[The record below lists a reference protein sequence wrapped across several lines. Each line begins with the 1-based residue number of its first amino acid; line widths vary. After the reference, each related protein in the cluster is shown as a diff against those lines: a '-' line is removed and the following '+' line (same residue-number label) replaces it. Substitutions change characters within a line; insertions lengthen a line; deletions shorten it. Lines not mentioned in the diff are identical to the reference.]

1 MKGLQMY
8 LLLNA
13 LGATRQHTAN
23 FALAV
28 GQVMERQMTGALG
41 VTTVMAK
48 AARPDGQG
56 RTARQDL
63 RRQESKSTP
72 QDDDRPLFAA
82 CR

>member
-48 AARPDGQG
+48 AARPDGRG

-63 RRQESKSTP
+63 RRLE
-72 QDDDRPLFAA
+72 
-82 CR
+82 